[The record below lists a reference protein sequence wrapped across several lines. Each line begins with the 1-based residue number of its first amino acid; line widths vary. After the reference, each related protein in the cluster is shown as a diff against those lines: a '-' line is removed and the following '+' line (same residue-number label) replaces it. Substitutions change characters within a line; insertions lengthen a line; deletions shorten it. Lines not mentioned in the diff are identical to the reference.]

1 MGNKMIWIEEDLA
14 AKLEIINDVVK
25 IKNEDIDKIIKKLA
39 DDTST
44 MSECLDENV
53 LRFKLHAQQVRDNY
67 EKVVNEE
74 IEKTYDLWEKCEELR
89 KETKG
94 KITNLLPVITE
105 VNSQLEK
112 LDKSINKVNTY
123 GIDRLIEVVD
133 KFKRIPDDEKD
144 MIAKL
149 LDYKK

>member
-39 DDTST
+39 DDTSI

-74 IEKTYDLWEKCEELR
+74 VEKTYELWKRCEELR

-94 KITNLLPVITE
+94 KISNLLPVITE
-105 VNSQLEK
+105 VNAQLEK